1 MVNMVT
7 KYNIPPMP
15 CIRGN
20 AVDQKLLYVLFY
32 LTLYIMLATCYFVP
46 WIYLVP
52 DNLTFYIHMAAI
64 NMSNKFYLNF
74 FLDIHIMDIK
84 I

>member
-1 MVNMVT
+1 MHT
-7 KYNIPPMP
+7 GERRASTI
-15 CIRGN
+15 II
-20 AVDQKLLYVLFY
+20 YVLFY
-32 LTLYIMLATCYFVP
+32 LTLYIMLATRYFVP

-52 DNLTFYIHMAAI
+52 DNHTFYIHMAAI
-64 NMSNKFYLNF
+64 NVSNFFYLTF

>member
-1 MVNMVT
+1 M
-7 KYNIPPMP
+7 
-15 CIRGN
+15 
-20 AVDQKLLYVLFY
+20 
-32 LTLYIMLATCYFVP
+32 
-46 WIYLVP
+46 YLVP

-64 NMSNKFYLNF
+64 NVSTFFYLTF